1 MTSVKAFEIFQVVL
15 RKPKLILCSHF
26 IFIFCSTKPCS
37 TSGKGASK
45 GRKSEKE
52 KNKDKEKEKDK
63 GKSDKGQQCDKS
75 KVNEIPRIAI
85 NGFGRIGRMVMRVA
99 AEHSCPLEV

>member
-1 MTSVKAFEIFQVVL
+1 MSTFYLFK
-15 RKPKLILCSHF
+15 C
-26 IFIFCSTKPCS
+26 CYSTKPCS
-37 TSGKGASK
+37 ASGKGAAK

-52 KNKDKEKEKDK
+52 KEKGKDKDKDKDK
-63 GKSDKGQQCDKS
+63 GKTDKTQQCDKS

-99 AEHSCPLEV
+99 AEHSCPLEVLTSYFNLFWL